1 MILSIDIE
9 TKSSVDLAKCG
20 VYKYTEDKSF
30 EILLIAYAF
39 DDEEVSV
46 IDIKCG
52 DLIPSRV
59 REAILNPKI
68 IKSAFNAN
76 FERICLSKYLNT
88 YLKPESFECSQVK
101 ALSLGLMPG
110 LDNVANILDLDIRKA
125 KEGKSLIKYFNTH
138 PPSSDL
144 SKWEAFKNYCK
155 TDCEIEIEIRKKLSK
170 YKLSEKELK
179 LYHIDQRINDRG
191 ILVDKDL
198 IDSAINI
205 NNYYEDILKA
215 KLKELT
221 NIDNIKSVGQVKNK
235 IR

>member
-68 IKSAFNAN
+68 I
-76 FERICLSKYLNT
+76 
-88 YLKPESFECSQVK
+88 
-101 ALSLGLMPG
+101 
-110 LDNVANILDLDIRKA
+110 
-125 KEGKSLIKYFNTH
+125 
-138 PPSSDL
+138 
-144 SKWEAFKNYCK
+144 
-155 TDCEIEIEIRKKLSK
+155 
-170 YKLSEKELK
+170 
-179 LYHIDQRINDRG
+179 
-191 ILVDKDL
+191 
-198 IDSAINI
+198 
-205 NNYYEDILKA
+205 ILKNSITTINA
-215 KLKELT
+215 PT
-221 NIDNIKSVGQVKNK
+221 NPNSSQIIENIKSVWGSGK
-235 IR
+235 